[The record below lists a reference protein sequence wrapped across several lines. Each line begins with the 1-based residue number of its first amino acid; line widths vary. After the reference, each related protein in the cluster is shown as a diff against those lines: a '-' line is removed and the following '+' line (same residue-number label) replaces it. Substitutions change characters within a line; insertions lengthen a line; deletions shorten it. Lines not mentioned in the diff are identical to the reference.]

1 MKAGGELPKGNTW
14 WRTSFTPSRS
24 LNAGKTYVDLMYP
37 GVTEK
42 FLDITLEAYRKH
54 FGDEFGKGIPGRSR
68 TSRRFGRGR
77 VALDGDLPKQF
88 EANGATADRQPSLPG
103 AGHGR
108 LQEGAPRLPVRVQPV
123 FIERWA
129 KPYFEYCEKNG
140 LKFTGHY
147 WVHEWPEC
155 LACPTTWPCTR
166 GTNCPRST
174 T

>member
-1 MKAGGELPKGNTW
+1 
-14 WRTSFTPSRS
+14 
-24 LNAGKTYVDLMYP
+24 MYP

-68 TSRRFGRGR
+68 TSRRFGRRGGCPGR
-77 VALDGDLPKQF
+77 WICPSSSRPLGLQLIDNLPCLVRDTGDYKRVRHDYLYVCNQCSSS
-88 EANGATADRQPSLPG
+88 GGPSLTSST
-103 AGHGR
+103 AR
-108 LQEGAPRLPVRVQPV
+108 
-123 FIERWA
+123 
-129 KPYFEYCEKNG
+129 KNG

-147 WVHEWPEC
+147 WEHEWPEC